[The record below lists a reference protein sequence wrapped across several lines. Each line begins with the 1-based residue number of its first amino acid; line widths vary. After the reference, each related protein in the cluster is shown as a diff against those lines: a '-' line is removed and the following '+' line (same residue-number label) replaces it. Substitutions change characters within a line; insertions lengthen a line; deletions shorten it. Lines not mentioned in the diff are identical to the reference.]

1 VRDISALVSPHPPD
15 CPSVGR
21 QDAFP
26 FRCGKDLACFT
37 SCCRDVSIVLTP
49 YDVLRMK
56 HALKMDSSEFLQRY
70 TIVANTRQRQFPLV
84 LIRMDEQTKAC
95 PFVGAEG
102 CSIYGHR
109 PWACRMYPLGFAEPQ
124 QPAAGSKGFYFV
136 LREELCQGHKETGQH
151 TVEAWLAAQG
161 LDEYEMMEESFAKLH
176 LGSAAAS
183 GEPLDP
189 NLIAMYFIACYDLDR
204 FRQFV
209 FSTTFLKRFEV
220 EAARV
225 EAVLNDDEELLNLA
239 MDWLRFVL
247 LHERTLKFVQPSLP
261 RPKCTARPAGGLSA

>member
-1 VRDISALVSPHPPD
+1 MRDISALVSPNPPD
-15 CPSVGR
+15 CPTVGR

-49 YDVLRMK
+49 YDVLRMRR
-56 HALKMDSSEFLQRY
+56 ALKIDSSQFLDRH
-70 TIVANTRQRQFPLV
+70 TIVANTRHRQFPLV
-84 LIRMDEQTKAC
+84 LIRMNEQTKAC
-95 PFVGAEG
+95 PFVGPQG
-102 CSIYGHR
+102 CSIYHDR
-109 PWACRMYPLGFAEPQ
+109 PWACRMYPLGFAEPDQ
-124 QPAAGSKGFYFV
+124 TQAAGKNFYFV
-136 LREELCQGHKETGQH
+136 MREELCQGHKETVNQ

-161 LDEYEMMEESFAKLH
+161 LEDYEMMEESFAKLH
-176 LGSAAAS
+176 LSSALTQ
-183 GEPLDP
+183 GEPLAP

-220 EAARV
+220 EQARV
-225 EAVLNDDEELLNLA
+225 EAIRHDDEELLNLA

-247 LHERTLKFVQPSLP
+247 LHERTMKFVQPSSP
-261 RPKCTARPAGGLSA
+261 RPEYTARPADGLSA